1 MLGFLFCAALCA
13 VLWVGVPVAGFLVLM
28 WIFNPA
34 TKGGGYLAWCV
45 GSFFAVLLFAPPIG
59 LAVLFHEY
67 GSFLKEW
74 PLFMSISFT
83 LCFVLYYM
91 LLFLAYYGFRKF
103 ICKKYLKDRF

>member
-28 WIFNPA
+28 SIFNPA

-45 GSFFAVLLFAPPIG
+45 GSIFAVLLFAPPIS
-59 LAVLFHEY
+59 LVVLFQGY

-74 PLFMSISFT
+74 PLLKLISF
-83 LCFVLYYM
+83 LLGVVLFYM
-91 LLFLAYYGFRKF
+91 LLFLVYYGFRKF
-103 ICKKYLKDRF
+103 ICEKYLKNRF